1 MSEILS
7 YESIREIDLIVNE
20 ISLFRII
27 LLNLNTIFGKMK
39 VIREITKYRISNFD
53 KFVDDTEQFV
63 DEEKKGALSLAQKE
77 IFRKY

>member
-20 ISLFRII
+20 ISLFRTI

-39 VIREITKYRISNFD
+39 VIKEISKYRISNFD
-53 KFVDDTEQFV
+53 KFVDDTQQFV

-77 IFRKY
+77 VFRKY

>member
-39 VIREITKYRISNFD
+39 VIREISKYRISNFD

-63 DEEKKGALSLAQKE
+63 DEEKKGALSLAQKV